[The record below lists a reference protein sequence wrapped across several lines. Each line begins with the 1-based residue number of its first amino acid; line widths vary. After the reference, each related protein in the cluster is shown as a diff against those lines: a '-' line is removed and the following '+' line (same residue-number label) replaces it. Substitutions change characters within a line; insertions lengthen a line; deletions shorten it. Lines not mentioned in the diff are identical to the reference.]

1 MTSKPA
7 KHVKPESLYTAGDIK
22 RIRDFFV
29 KKQKGIDPI
38 LKEAFKE
45 PPVLDHDHDS
55 QHCRAALNRN
65 SNAFEGLVKNAHKRC
80 LAWLTDVPLS
90 TILRNLADY
99 LEQDYSGNP
108 YHNAWLKRVKI
119 DFKKLPAKHQD
130 SVTIDLQGIL
140 GKEVKVGKNSKL
152 RLEIFSS
159 LILDRNLGYDII
171 KDCIDKYQKGED

>member
-1 MTSKPA
+1 MTKNNKEFSK
-7 KHVKPESLYTAGDIK
+7 SLYTPSDIK
-22 RIRDFFV
+22 SFRENLI

-38 LKEAFKE
+38 LKEPFKE
-45 PPVLDHDHDS
+45 TIVLDHSHIT
-55 QHCRAALNRN
+55 QHCRGALNRN
-65 SNAFEGLVKNAHKRC
+65 SNAFEGLVFNAYKRC

-90 TILRNLADY
+90 NILRSLADY

-140 GKEVKVGKNSKL
+140 GKEAKVGKNSKS
-152 RLEIFSS
+152 RLELFNS
-159 LILDRNLGYDII
+159 LVLDRNLGFDII
-171 KDCIDKYQKGED
+171 NSTIQKYSRKED